1 MPEKYIAVVDV
12 GKTNKKVLIYDL
24 RLKCV
29 DSVYKNFDE
38 FEEAGVIYE
47 DLENMT
53 LWIRDQ
59 LKIFANKYIIKAISV
74 TTHGA
79 FAVGIDV
86 NGNLAVPPVAYT
98 TDAGENFR
106 QDFYNTFGHP
116 HTLKRA
122 TGTTEIGSL
131 VNIGKL
137 IYFWQKRWPEQ
148 YKNIWKILNMPQY
161 FGYQFTGNIGAE
173 PTYIGCHSYLYNP
186 KEKSYSDVA
195 KRLGVIDLLPEKIS
209 KSWQKLGTISP
220 QFQTETNLPSDCI
233 VTMGIHDSNASLLPY
248 LVKGF
253 KNFVLNS
260 TGTWCV
266 AMHPTHNS
274 DFRDEEL
281 DAAVFYNFDVF
292 QQPVKTSIFKGGTE
306 FETYRTILNNLAGD
320 QPEPLFDIDLY
331 NRIVSEK
338 KLFILPSVDKG
349 VGIFPFA
356 EPGAVENGVK
366 IDLKTLQSKK
376 EIPEFFNHFKT
387 GLAVLNLSLAI
398 QTYYALKMTGFDGE
412 GTVFVEGGFRK
423 NIPYLKLLGALF
435 PKATISLTK
444 MEEATA
450 FGSAILAKT
459 ALDRTQPEYTS
470 NVFEIETT
478 IVETCTIDSIHEYVA
493 EFDKLVNS
501 TPLS

>member
-1 MPEKYIAVVDV
+1 MPENYIAVVDV

-137 IYFWQKRWPEQ
+137 IYFWQKQWPEQ

-320 QPEPLFDIDLY
+320 QPDPLFDIDLY

>member
-1 MPEKYIAVVDV
+1 MPENYIAVVDV

-24 RLKCV
+24 SLKCV
-29 DSVYKNFDE
+29 DSVYKNFEE
-38 FEEAGVIYE
+38 FEEAGIIYE
-47 DLENMT
+47 DLEKMT
-53 LWIRDQ
+53 LWIKNQ
-59 LKIFANKYIIKAISV
+59 LKIFTNKYIIKAISV

-98 TDAGENFR
+98 TDAGEDFR
-106 QDFYNTFGHP
+106 QDFYNTFGDP
-116 HTLKRA
+116 HTLKIA

-131 VNIGKL
+131 VNVGKL
-137 IYFWQKRWPEQ
+137 IYFWQKQWPEQ

-161 FGYQFTGNIGAE
+161 FGHQFTGNIGAE
-173 PTYIGCHSYLYNP
+173 PTYMGCHSYLYNP
-186 KEKSYSDVA
+186 KEKKYSDVA

-209 KSWQKLGTISP
+209 KSWEKLGTISP
-220 QFQTETNLPSDCI
+220 QFHSETNLPTDCI

-266 AMHPTHNS
+266 AMHPTNNS

-281 DAAVFYNFDVF
+281 DAAVFFNFDAF
-292 QQPVKTSIFKGGTE
+292 QQPVKTSVFKGGTE
-306 FETYRTILNNLAGD
+306 FETYRNILNDLAGD
-320 QPEPLFDIDLY
+320 QPEPSFDIDLY
-331 NRIVSEK
+331 NCIISEK
-338 KLFILPSVDKG
+338 KFFILPSVDKG
-349 VGIFPFA
+349 LGIFPFA
-356 EPGAVENGVK
+356 EPGTVENGEK
-366 IDLKTLQSKK
+366 TDLNTLQSRKK
-376 EIPEFFNHFKT
+376 IPEFFNDFKT

-398 QTYYALKMTGFDGE
+398 QTYFALKMVGFDGE
-412 GTVFVEGGFRK
+412 GTVFIEGGFRK

-450 FGSAILAKT
+450 FGSAILAKA
-459 ALDRTQPEYTS
+459 ALDRVSPEMTAKQ
-470 NVFEIETT
+470 FEIEITT
-478 IVETCTIDSIHEYVA
+478 LETPVIPEIQGYII
-493 EFDKLVNS
+493 EFDKLVNG
-501 TPLS
+501 TK

>member
-1 MPEKYIAVVDV
+1 MPENYIAVVDV

-137 IYFWQKRWPEQ
+137 IYFWQKQWPEQ

-320 QPEPLFDIDLY
+320 QPDPLFDIDLY

-356 EPGAVENGVK
+356 EPGAVENGVR

>member
-1 MPEKYIAVVDV
+1 MPENYIAVVDV

-53 LWIRDQ
+53 IWIRDQ

-137 IYFWQKRWPEQ
+137 IYFWQKQWPEQ

-306 FETYRTILNNLAGD
+306 FETYQTILNNLAGD
-320 QPEPLFDIDLY
+320 QPDPLFDIDLY

>member
-1 MPEKYIAVVDV
+1 MPENYIAVVDV

-53 LWIRDQ
+53 IWIRDQ

-137 IYFWQKRWPEQ
+137 IYFWQKQWPEQ

-306 FETYRTILNNLAGD
+306 FETYQTILNNLAGD
-320 QPEPLFDIDLY
+320 QPDPLFDIDLY

-356 EPGAVENGVK
+356 EPGTVENGVK

>member
-1 MPEKYIAVVDV
+1 MPENYIAVVDV

-137 IYFWQKRWPEQ
+137 IYFWQKQWPEQ

-306 FETYRTILNNLAGD
+306 FETYQTILNNLAGD
-320 QPEPLFDIDLY
+320 QPDPLFDIDLY

-356 EPGAVENGVK
+356 EPGTVENGVK

-470 NVFEIETT
+470 NVFKIETT

>member
-1 MPEKYIAVVDV
+1 MPENYIAVVDV

-137 IYFWQKRWPEQ
+137 IYFWQKQWPEQ

-356 EPGAVENGVK
+356 EPGAVENGVR

>member
-1 MPEKYIAVVDV
+1 MPENYIAVVDV

-137 IYFWQKRWPEQ
+137 IYFWQKQWPEQ

-266 AMHPTHNS
+266 AMHPTHTS

-306 FETYRTILNNLAGD
+306 FETYRTILNDLAGD
-320 QPEPLFDIDLY
+320 RPDPPFDIELY
-331 NRIVSEK
+331 HRIVSEK

-356 EPGAVENGVK
+356 EPGAVEDGVK

-376 EIPEFFNHFKT
+376 DLPEFFNDFKT

-398 QTYYALKMTGFDGE
+398 QTYYALQMTGFDGE
-412 GTVFVEGGFRK
+412 GTVFIEGGFRK
-423 NIPYLKLLGALF
+423 NLPYLKLLGALF
-435 PKATISLTK
+435 PKAMISLTK

-450 FGSAILAKT
+450 FGAAILAKA

-470 NVFEIETT
+470 KVFEIETT
-478 IVETCTIDSIHEYVA
+478 IVETFTIDKIHEYVA
-493 EFDKLVNS
+493 DFDKLVNN
-501 TPLS
+501 TLLS